1 MTPPVVSVESPGEFS
16 WALQATVKV
25 HLGERGAHTATA
37 GLWEEYV
44 GGTGPAQGT
53 VLAQGQTSAGY
64 RKAGGRLGASCLQ
77 CHIKLKP
84 GVHGMYM

>member
-44 GGTGPAQGT
+44 GAQGT
-53 VLAQGQTSAGY
+53 VTFLNSVMSLAAQSWLRDRPVQGTGRQEAGWEPV
-64 RKAGGRLGASCLQ
+64 ACNAT
-77 CHIKLKP
+77 
-84 GVHGMYM
+84 